1 MKNIFIE
8 DILPL
13 LEDDFKIFGNKN
25 FYFNNIKPSE
35 LINEHSLDWVNPLK
49 KKKLD
54 YIQKSKANIILCDD
68 SIEIDENLVR
78 NKCIIQVKNPK
89 YTILKILNKFF
100 VEEIKY
106 QIHPSAVIHPDARI
120 AQNCSIGAF
129 TYIGNC
135 EVKEGTIIDGNC
147 FIYDNVLIG
156 KNVIIKAGVIIGGAG
171 FGYVRNNKGHFEK
184 FPQIGGVI
192 IEDDVEIGSNT
203 CIDRGALGNTIIG
216 EGTKIDNLV
225 QIAHNVKVGKHTA
238 ITANSTIAG
247 STVIGDFTW
256 VAPCATILDQ
266 ISIGKY
272 VTVGIGSVVTK
283 NIPDN
288 ETWIGSPAMKFH
300 EYLVLKRKLNK
311 L

>member
-1 MKNIFIE
+1 MKNIFVE
-8 DILPL
+8 EILPL
-13 LEDDFKIFGNKN
+13 LEEGYKIFGSKN
-25 FYFNNIKPSE
+25 FYFNNIKPAESV
-35 LINEHSLDWVNPLK
+35 NEQSLDWVNPLK
-49 KKKLD
+49 KKKLE
-54 YIQKSKANIILCDD
+54 YILKSKAKIIICDD
-68 SIEIDENLVR
+68 SIDIDENVVGDR
-78 NKCIIQVKNPK
+78 CIILVKNPK
-89 YTILKILNKFF
+89 YNVLKILSKFF

-106 QIHPSAVIHPDARI
+106 QIHPSAIIHPDARI
-120 AQNCSIGAF
+120 AKNCSIGAF

-147 FIYDNVLIG
+147 YIYDNVVIG
-156 KNVIIKAGVIIGGAG
+156 KNVKIKAGVIIGGGG
-171 FGYVRNNKGHFEK
+171 FGYVRNTEGHFEK

-192 IEDDVEIGSNT
+192 IEDDVEIGSNS

-225 QIAHNVKVGKHTA
+225 QIAHNVVVGKHTA

-247 STVIGDFTW
+247 STVIGDCTW
-256 VAPCATILDQ
+256 VAPSATFLDQ
-266 ISIGKY
+266 ISIGEN

-300 EYLVLKRKLNK
+300 DYLVLKRKLNK

>member
-1 MKNIFIE
+1 M
-8 DILPL
+8 
-13 LEDDFKIFGNKN
+13 
-25 FYFNNIKPSE
+25 
-35 LINEHSLDWVNPLK
+35 DWVNPLK
-49 KKKLD
+49 KKKLE
-54 YIQKSKANIILCDD
+54 YILKSKAKIIICDD
-68 SIEIDENLVR
+68 SIEIDENVVQ

-89 YTILKILNKFF
+89 YNVLKILSKFF

-106 QIHPSAVIHPDARI
+106 QINPSAIIHPEAKI

-135 EVKEGTIIDGNC
+135 EVKEGTIIEGNC
-147 FIYDNVLIG
+147 YIYDNVIIG
-156 KNVIIKAGVIIGGAG
+156 KNVIIKAGVIIGGGG
-171 FGYVRNNKGHFEK
+171 FGYVRNNEGYFEK

-192 IEDDVEIGSNT
+192 IEDNVEIGSNS

-238 ITANSTIAG
+238 ITANTTIAG
-247 STVIGDFTW
+247 STVIGDHNW
-256 VAPCATILDQ
+256 VAPSATLLDQ
-266 ISIGKY
+266 ISIGKN

-288 ETWIGSPAMKFH
+288 ETWIGSPAMTFH
-300 EYLVLKRKLNK
+300 DYLVLKRKLNK